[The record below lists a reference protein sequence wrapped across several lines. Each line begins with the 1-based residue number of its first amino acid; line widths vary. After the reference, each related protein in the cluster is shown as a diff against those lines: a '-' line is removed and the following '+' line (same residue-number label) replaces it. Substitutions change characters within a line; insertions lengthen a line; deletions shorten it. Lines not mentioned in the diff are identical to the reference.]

1 MYQIFTKTLIAS
13 SLLFALAAC
22 SMSGGNVPSKAKTFA
37 TQGCIGGSL
46 IGAIAMAT
54 VGDSTKVTEG
64 AVVGC
69 IVGAYIGYR
78 IAKRTDKYISAQQ
91 AIEAEI
97 ARNQK
102 NTTGI
107 NTNNQQ
113 LTQQIGKYK
122 KLINKVQHAKAKDSA
137 KKSDLKLIKTHLKET
152 ISKSTADLNALN
164 QELALTKK
172 QYSKHKVTV
181 TAKPKKKQNWDQQ
194 IAALEKE
201 KTILSEHVSSLTA
214 LNKSI

>member
-1 MYQIFTKTLIAS
+1 MYHIFNKTCIAS
-13 SLLFALAAC
+13 SLLFALAGC

-37 TQGCIGGSL
+37 TQGCIGGGV

-54 VGDSTKVTEG
+54 VGDSTKVTQG
-64 AVVGC
+64 AAVGC

-78 IAKRTDKYISAQQ
+78 VAKRTDKYISAQQ

-102 NTTGI
+102 NTEGV
-107 NTNNQQ
+107 NTNNQR

-122 KLINKVQHAKAKDSA
+122 KLINKVQHAQAKDSA
-137 KKSDLKLIKTHLKET
+137 KKSDLKLIKTHLNET

-172 QYSKHKVTV
+172 QYSKHKVAV
-181 TAKPKKKQNWDQQ
+181 KPKKKQNWDQQ
-194 IAALEKE
+194 ITALEKE
-201 KTILSEHVSSLTA
+201 KSILSEHVSSLTA